1 MSDYES
7 DLKLPSDVELMLD
20 ELLDTW
26 AHHVQLSSQ
35 QTDEINTQLFTV
47 SDDLGCEWW
56 HSLFNQLPF
65 HHKSFIVPPYLYKRS
80 G

>member
-7 DLKLPSDVELMLD
+7 DLKLPMDVELMLD

-26 AHHVQLSSQ
+26 AHHVQLSSLHAEE
-35 QTDEINTQLFTV
+35 TNTHLFTV
-47 SDDLGCEWW
+47 SDDLSCEWW
-56 HSLFNQLPF
+56 HSFFNQLPF
-65 HHKSFIVPPYLYKRS
+65 HNKSFIVSPYLYKRS